1 MNPLDP
7 AGPAIKAGNFLIP
20 VSRVRAVNI
29 ERIEEQIVSVERD
42 DGKVFLAEG
51 FDAIDIVLQLKPSAL
66 EGRRLR
72 WRAGA
77 WAWHNTAGHFGLQVL
92 VWLGLKKA
100 GIRWHDYTTPRRRDL
115 R

>member
-7 AGPAIKAGNFLIP
+7 ASPAIKAGNFLIP

-51 FDAIDIVLQLKPSAL
+51 FDAIEIVMQLKPSAL
-66 EGRRLR
+66 EGRRLK
-72 WRAGA
+72 WKQGA
-77 WAWHNTAGHFGLQVL
+77 WAFHNFVAHPAMQIL
-92 VWLGLKKA
+92 VWLGRKKA
-100 GIRWHDYTTPRRRDL
+100 AIRLHDRTTPRPR
-115 R
+115 